1 MKKNIILS
9 LSVVVLF
16 GCATTYRDSE
26 GNIVSREK
34 IDALRTVAVK
44 RNLDERRFRIFIDKI
59 YPVGMP
65 VRTLNS
71 DYVIE
76 VSRDSIGMELPY
88 IGRLDRA
95 PINGYV
101 GLHGILPIRSYKS
114 EPTKDGERIFI
125 EAHNETEIYNIIL
138 NVYNNGTT
146 NISLKSNIRSS
157 IDYSGFIQLNAKF
170 VPIYAK

>member
-1 MKKNIILS
+1 MKKIIILS

-65 VRTLNS
+65 VRT
-71 DYVIE
+71 
-76 VSRDSIGMELPY
+76 
-88 IGRLDRA
+88 
-95 PINGYV
+95 
-101 GLHGILPIRSYKS
+101 
-114 EPTKDGERIFI
+114 F
-125 EAHNETEIYNIIL
+125 
-138 NVYNNGTT
+138 
-146 NISLKSNIRSS
+146 
-157 IDYSGFIQLNAKF
+157 KF
-170 VPIYAK
+170 